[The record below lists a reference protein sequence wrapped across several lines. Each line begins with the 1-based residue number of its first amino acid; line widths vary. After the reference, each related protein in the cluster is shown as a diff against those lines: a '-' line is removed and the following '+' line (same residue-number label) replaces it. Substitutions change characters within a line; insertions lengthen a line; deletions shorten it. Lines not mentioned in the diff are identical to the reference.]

1 MLSLPKDQMVAY
13 RDQAISTLNAVMTT
27 GESYEITHADGS
39 KQRVTRANIKDI
51 LFTINFWQ
59 EQIMNLEGKG
69 GPVHVRPNF

>member
-13 RDQAISTLNAVMTT
+13 RDQAITALNAVMTS

-39 KQRVTRANIKDI
+39 KQRVTRANITDI
-51 LFTINFWQ
+51 QTVINFWQ
-59 EQIMNLEGKG
+59 EQIMSLEGKG